1 MFSQPVRSNRRYIGM
16 SVRAVA
22 DDSNAGVMDIKTSD
36 NDFSVSIYG
45 RTIVLNG
52 IDDASKVYIYDITGN
67 LLYSSTRHQIEVNGN
82 GLYIVKVDTLTKK
95 IRI

>member
-1 MFSQPVRSNRRYIGM
+1 M

-52 IDDASKVYIYDITGN
+52 IDDDSKVYVYDITGN
-67 LLYSSTRHQIEVNGN
+67 LLYSGTRHQIEVNGN

>member
-1 MFSQPVRSNRRYIGM
+1 M

-22 DDSNAGVMDIKTSD
+22 NDGNAGIMDIENSD
-36 NDFSVSIYG
+36 NDFSVSIYE

-52 IDDASKVYIYDITGN
+52 IDDNSKVYVYDIMGN
-67 LLYSSTRHQIEVNGN
+67 LLYRGKQHQIEVNGS
-82 GLYIVKVDTLTKK
+82 GLYLVKVNTMTKK